1 MRRLSPFTVEMGRP
15 TPGLDDLAF
24 SLSREFGALDIRSAC
39 DALDDGH
46 IHRVGAAN
54 ERPGRGDDPLE
65 ARDRLPEALL
75 DVDDDERRTLRVE
88 LGAHPATFIVN
99 SRRR

>member
-1 MRRLSPFTVEMGRP
+1 MSAATGYVLLEDGSRLDGRP
-15 TPGLDDLAF
+15 QPLRVLLGD
-24 SLSREFGALDIRSAC
+24 
-39 DALDDGH
+39 DDGH
-46 IHRVGAAN
+46 IHRLGAAN